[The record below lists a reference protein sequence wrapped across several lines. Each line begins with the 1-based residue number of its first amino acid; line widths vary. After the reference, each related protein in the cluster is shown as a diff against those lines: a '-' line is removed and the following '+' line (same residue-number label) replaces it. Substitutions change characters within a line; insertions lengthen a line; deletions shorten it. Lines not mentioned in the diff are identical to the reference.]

1 MFDYYLQIILT
12 LGINLILSLGLYII
26 SGETG
31 MLSVGTG
38 AFMAIG
44 AYTGTILFLS
54 CHLGFGW
61 AVIAAIL
68 VAGMFGVLVG
78 LPSLRLKGDY
88 LLMATFAFA
97 EIVRVTLLNLKITNG
112 ALGISGIPGI
122 TNFWWVYGSVVVV
135 LALTLLLSRSR
146 VGRAWRAI
154 REDEVAAEA
163 MGINSTYYKTLA
175 FAIGSAFAG
184 LAGALYA
191 FQVRFISPNDFS
203 VMLAFIIYLYIVLG
217 GMGNIYGAIL
227 GTAILTIA
235 PEYLRVIEDW
245 RMVIY
250 GLFLVI
256 IVIFRPQGILGDLS
270 LKALR
275 ERRHRAVKG
284 GAPA

>member
-1 MFDYYLQIILT
+1 
-12 LGINLILSLGLYII
+12 LGINLIMSLGLHII

-44 AYTGTILFLS
+44 AYTGTVLYVVYNV
-54 CHLGFGW
+54 GFGW
-61 AVIAAIL
+61 GVVAAVL
-68 VAGMFGVLVG
+68 VAATFGVLVG
-78 LPSLRLKGDY
+78 IPSLRLKGDY

-112 ALGISGIPGI
+112 ALGISGIPGY
-122 TNFWWVYGSVVVV
+122 TNFWWVYGSLAVVVV
-135 LALTLLLSRSR
+135 ITLLISSSRM
-146 VGRAWRAI
+146 GRALRAI

-163 MGINSTYYKTLA
+163 MGINSTFYKTLA

-227 GTAILTIA
+227 GTVILTLV

-245 RMVIY
+245 RMVLY

-256 IVIFRPQGILGDLS
+256 IVIFRPQGILGNLS
-270 LKALR
+270 F
-275 ERRHRAVKG
+275 RRQRSAKG
-284 GAPA
+284 GASA